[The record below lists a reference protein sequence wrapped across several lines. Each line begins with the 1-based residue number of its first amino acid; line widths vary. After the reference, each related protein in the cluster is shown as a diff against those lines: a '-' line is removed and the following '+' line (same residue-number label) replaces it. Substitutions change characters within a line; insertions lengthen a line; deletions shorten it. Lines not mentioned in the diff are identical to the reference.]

1 MTLTIDIDETTR
13 KRLVSEAA
21 LAGKSLEDY
30 AATLLG
36 QASPISQKGN
46 VPRRLGWA
54 AGRGIWIADDFD
66 EPLEEFK
73 DYM

>member
-1 MTLTIDIDETTR
+1 MTLTIDIDEATR
-13 KRLVSEAA
+13 GRLASEAA
-21 LAGKSLEDY
+21 MAGKTLEDY
-30 AATLLG
+30 AAFLLG
-36 QASPISQKGN
+36 QASPTSQKDNG
-46 VPRRLGWA
+46 PRQLGWA